1 MAILLI
7 DIHEILEYN
16 IIKLKSERDE
26 PKGVNTM
33 YKRYWL
39 ITINRN
45 GFATK
50 ARVYGTETEM
60 QEYMTSECG
69 YVPAY
74 RGATEAE
81 LKAAKLIGMKAYTA

>member
-1 MAILLI
+1 
-7 DIHEILEYN
+7 
-16 IIKLKSERDE
+16 
-26 PKGVNTM
+26 M

-45 GFATK
+45 GFETK
-50 ARVYGTETEM
+50 ALVYGTETEM

-74 RGATEAE
+74 RGAT
-81 LKAAKLIGMKAYTA
+81 